1 MDDSNF
7 NLTLK
12 NPDYT
17 RLIPQEK
24 DFLHYSTDDL
34 LYGLLIYSASIESD
48 EKNHI
53 SYLYVKKSDII
64 GIKKR
69 VAEWTQSTVRT
80 VDNHL
85 IKLIQ
90 KEYIAYDVDKKRY
103 IIKDYLDRYQVLK
116 NETLYFLLSTL
127 RPNIVKIYAY
137 LLNKYKWK
145 QQTNEYYYFS
155 INELLNLLGYKNVY
169 NTLERKAMKEVIDAL
184 CMLGAIVVKRVYKI
198 VNGFYAPYYALLEV
212 RETKQSF
219 RPTPYEKLDPQLQN
233 TTAFRLEE
241 INEPII
247 VINEDDQ
254 PVLLARDQDSLE
266 IDDISKI

>member
-1 MDDSNF
+1 M
-7 NLTLK
+7 
-12 NPDYT
+12 
-17 RLIPQEK
+17 
-24 DFLHYSTDDL
+24 
-34 LYGLLIYSASIESD
+34 ESD
-48 EKNHI
+48 EKNQNF
-53 SYLYVKKSDII
+53 YLYVKKSDMVS
-64 GIKKR
+64 IKKR
-69 VAEWTQSTVRT
+69 VAEWTQSTTRT

-85 IKLIQ
+85 NKLIQ
-90 KEYIAYDVDKKRY
+90 KEYIIYDANKKRY
-103 IIKDYLDRYQVLK
+103 IIKNYLDKYQVLK

-127 RPNIVKIYAY
+127 RPNIVKVYAY

-145 QQTNEYYYFS
+145 QQTNEHYYFS

-198 VNGFYAPYYALLEV
+198 INGFYAPYYALLEV

-233 TTAFRLEE
+233 TAALRLEE

-247 VINEDDQ
+247 VINENEQ
-254 PVLLARDQDSLE
+254 PILLARGQDGLE
-266 IDDISKI
+266 IDDIFKI